1 MQALDV
7 AQRMDEAVEAMDTA
21 AAMRLLATARSGLK
35 KAPPS
40 ESARPTA
47 HLDGVNGSGLQVD
60 RTRDGADR
68 EVRSQAAM
76 LDTEGGDRRPLRIE
90 LKTEE
95 GMTCEWERREQ
106 AAQVSRGVEALDSE
120 RFRTG
125 KGNGGLDSDGRAGR
139 SDVGTIGMRQAG
151 AYPPF
156 SIEDRTALLR
166 LQSEAVEQVG
176 LPSRSGDGVTVQQTA
191 CREGLDA
198 SAASGFLEFD
208 TNRLGHAQLEGSH
221 RKEAPGQACGFD
233 EALQVRPKVDQ
244 AAGVQTDRHLTRG
257 VEESV
262 GNHSARQVM
271 LAREEVRISNQAES
285 SLCLVAHHPQ
295 PIVPNPNDDLKTV
308 QDARVTQPP
317 LFVARFAAGWVYS
330 VVATVGV
337 SILEKEKRYSE
348 AVTVLRQLLG
358 GNHSRGRRGQWW
370 GRLSINLDHLG
381 RSATCPWRLDC
392 KVFVVIFQRK
402 SESQLGIIDENL
414 LNARLYVGISHA

>member
-40 ESARPTA
+40 ETARPTA

-68 EVRSQAAM
+68 EVRLQAAM
-76 LDTEGGDRRPLRIE
+76 LEGGDRRPLEFE
-90 LKTEE
+90 LKTE
-95 GMTCEWERREQ
+95 GGWERGGQ
-106 AAQVSRGVEALDSE
+106 SAQVSQSVEALDSE

-125 KGNGGLDSDGRAGR
+125 KGNGGLVSDGRAGR
-139 SDVGTIGMRQAG
+139 SDTGTEGKRQAG
-151 AYPPF
+151 AVPPF

-166 LQSEAVEQVG
+166 LQSEAAEQVW
-176 LPSRSGDGVTVQQTA
+176 LPGRNGDGVTVQQTA

-198 SAASGFLEFD
+198 SGASGFKELE

-233 EALQVRPKVDQ
+233 EALHVRSKVEQ
-244 AAGVQTDRHLTRG
+244 AAGVQTDRHPIQG
-257 VEESV
+257 VEESL

-285 SLCLVAHHPQ
+285 SLCLVAHNPQ
-295 PIVPNPNDDLKTV
+295 PTVPNPNDDPKKV

-317 LFVARFAAGWVYS
+317 LFVARFAVGWVYS

-348 AVTVLRQLLG
+348 AVSVLRQLLG

-381 RSATCPWRLDC
+381 RSATCPSSVLIARI
-392 KVFVVIFQRK
+392 FVVIFQK
-402 SESQLGIIDENL
+402 
-414 LNARLYVGISHA
+414 